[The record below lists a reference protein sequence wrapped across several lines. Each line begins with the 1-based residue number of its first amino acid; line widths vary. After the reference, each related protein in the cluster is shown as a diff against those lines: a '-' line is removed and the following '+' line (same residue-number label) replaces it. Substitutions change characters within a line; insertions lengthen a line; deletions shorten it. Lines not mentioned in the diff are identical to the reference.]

1 MISNDLR
8 LQEYSVLIYRIL
20 LVHIAYLF
28 LRVLFVFFNND
39 IVQVY
44 DLEIFFYLSVLGL
57 RFDSSAIAYTNLLFI
72 VFSVLPLS
80 FLRLKKHQYFSTL
93 VYFISNIIFLTLNFI
108 DFAYYR
114 FNLNRMMGNF
124 LESISQENN
133 KVILIFH
140 FLFQYLNLVLLFF
153 LFLLIWI
160 GLYRL
165 VKIREEKIENNK
177 LYYLSSIFGL
187 LISSALIVMMARG
200 GDFRKS
206 TRPITLIDSMDNLTK
221 PVHSDVVLN
230 STFTIIRTW
239 GKNSFE
245 KSFRFNEFE
254 IINQLKPIKTY
265 NERQVVKKPNIVI
278 FIIESMGREYWGEL
292 NKNRNIKNFKSFTP
306 FLDSLSKHSLIFPNA
321 FATSRKSI
329 HAMPSVLAGV
339 PSFEIAYTSSY
350 YSRQKLESMVSVSN
364 NLGYDTSFL
373 HGAKNGSMGF
383 QGFANSLGYNNY
395 YGRDEF
401 NNDDEYDGYWGIW
414 DEPFLQFSKS
424 ILDNKNEPFLATIFT
439 ITSHEPYIIP
449 YKFKGKFDEGYLPI
463 HKCVGYTDY
472 SIRQFFKS
480 IEKSSWFENTIFIFT
495 SDHTNQSYFKYYQ
508 STVNR
513 FATPLLIYQ
522 KNSDF
527 KGTDNR
533 LASHLDIYP
542 TVAELIGFNRPFRS
556 WGRSLLSSKNE
567 SPFTIN
573 YFGGGAYLSIDE
585 NFICVYDGNKAIGFY
600 NLFDLNLEENLIQN
614 KNQDMHRL
622 ELKTGLFLQD
632 YFNRIISN
640 NMYHNSN

>member
-1 MISNDLR
+1 MYNNLR
-8 LQEYSVLIYRIL
+8 LQEYTVLIYRIL
-20 LVHIAYLF
+20 LVHIAYLL

-44 DLEIFFYLSVLGL
+44 DLENFFYLSILGL
-57 RFDSSAIAYTNLLFI
+57 RFDSSAIAYSNLLFI
-72 VFSVLPLS
+72 FFSVLPLS
-80 FLRLKKHQYFSTL
+80 FLREKKHQFLSAL
-93 VYFISNIIFLTLNFI
+93 IYFISNSFFLILNFI

-124 LESISQENN
+124 LESISQESN
-133 KVILIFH
+133 KLTLIFH
-140 FLFQYLNLVLLFF
+140 FLFRYLNLLLLFF

-160 GLYRL
+160 ALYRL
-165 VKIREEKIENNK
+165 VKIREVKIENNK
-177 LYYLSSIFGL
+177 MYYLSSIFGL

-200 GDFRKS
+200 GDFKKS
-206 TRPITLIDSMDNLTK
+206 TRPITLIDSMDNLSK

-230 STFTIIRTW
+230 TTFTIIRTW
-239 GKNSFE
+239 GKNSFK
-245 KSFRFNEFE
+245 KSFRFNDFE
-254 IINQLKPIKTY
+254 ITNQVKPIKTY
-265 NERQVVKKPNIVI
+265 NERKVLKKPNIVI

-292 NKNRNIKNFKSFTP
+292 NKNRNIKNFESFTP

-321 FATSRKSI
+321 FSTSRKSI
-329 HAMPSVLAGV
+329 HAMPSILAGV
-339 PSFEIAYTSSY
+339 PSFETAYTSSY
-350 YSRQKLESMVSVSN
+350 YSRQKLESIVSISN
-364 NLGYDTSFL
+364 ALGYDTSFL

-383 QGFANSLGYNNY
+383 QGFANTLGYDNY

-401 NNDDEYDGYWGIW
+401 NDDNEYDGFWGIW

-449 YKFKGKFDEGYLPI
+449 VKFEGVFDKGYLPI

-472 SIRQFFKS
+472 SIGQFFKS

-513 FATPLLIYQ
+513 FASPLLIY
-522 KNSDF
+522 KKSSDF
-527 KGTDNR
+527 KGTDSR

-542 TVAELIGFNRPFRS
+542 TVAELIGYIKPFRS

-567 SPFTIN
+567 SAFTIN
-573 YFGGGAYLSIDE
+573 YFGGGAYLSMDE

-600 NLFDLNLEENLIQN
+600 NLSDLNLEENLIQN
-614 KNQDMHRL
+614 KNQDMKSL
-622 ELKTGLFLQD
+622 EKKTGLFLQD
-632 YFNRIISN
+632 YFNRIIN
-640 NMYHNSN
+640 NKMYYNPN

>member
-1 MISNDLR
+1 MYNDFR
-8 LQEYSVLIYRIL
+8 LQEYTVLIYRIL
-20 LVHIAYLF
+20 LVHIAYLL
-28 LRVLFVFFNND
+28 LRVLFVIFNND

-44 DLEIFFYLSVLGL
+44 DLENFFYLSILGL
-57 RFDSSAIAYTNLLFI
+57 RFDSSAIAYSNLLFI
-72 VFSVLPLS
+72 FFSVLPLS
-80 FLRLKKHQYFSTL
+80 FLREKKHQFFSAL
-93 VYFISNIIFLTLNFI
+93 IYFISNSFFLILNFI

-124 LESISQENN
+124 LESISQESN
-133 KVILIFH
+133 KVTLIFH
-140 FLFQYLNLVLLFF
+140 FLFRYLNLVLLFF

-160 GLYRL
+160 ALYRL
-165 VKIREEKIENNK
+165 VKIRKVKIENNK
-177 LYYLSSIFGL
+177 MYYLSSIFGL

-206 TRPITLIDSMDNLTK
+206 TRPITLIDSMDNLSK

-230 STFTIIRTW
+230 TTFTIIRTW
-239 GKNSFE
+239 GKNSFK
-245 KSFRFNEFE
+245 KSFRFNDFE
-254 IINQLKPIKTY
+254 ITNQLKPIKTY
-265 NERQVVKKPNIVI
+265 DEGKVFKKPNIVI

-292 NKNRNIKNFKSFTP
+292 NKNRNIKNFESFTP

-321 FATSRKSI
+321 FSTSRKSI
-329 HAMPSVLAGV
+329 HAMPSILAGV
-339 PSFEIAYTSSY
+339 PSFETAYTSSY
-350 YSRQKLESMVSVSN
+350 YSRQKLESIVSISN
-364 NLGYDTSFL
+364 ALGYDTSFL

-383 QGFANSLGYNNY
+383 QGFASTLGYDNY

-401 NNDDEYDGYWGIW
+401 NDDNEYDGFWGIW

-449 YKFKGKFDEGYLPI
+449 VKFEGVFDKGYLPI

-480 IEKSSWFENTIFIFT
+480 IEKSNWFENTIFIFT

-513 FATPLLIYQ
+513 FAAPLLIY
-522 KNSDF
+522 KKKSGFN
-527 KGTDNR
+527 GEDNR

-542 TVAELIGFNRPFRS
+542 TVAELIGYKKPFRS
-556 WGRSLLSSKNE
+556 WGRSLLSAKNE
-567 SPFTIN
+567 SAFTIN
-573 YFGGGAYLSIDE
+573 YFGGGAYLSMDE

-600 NLFDLNLEENLIQN
+600 NLSDLNLEENLIQN
-614 KNQDMHRL
+614 KNQDMQSL
-622 ELKTGLFLQD
+622 EKKTGLFLQD
-632 YFNRIISN
+632 YFNRIIN
-640 NMYHNSN
+640 NKMYYNPN

>member
-20 LVHIAYLF
+20 LVHIAYLL

-44 DLEIFFYLSVLGL
+44 DLENFFYLSILGL
-57 RFDSSAIAYTNLLFI
+57 RFESSAIAYSNLLFI
-72 VFSVLPLS
+72 FFSVLPLS
-80 FLRLKKHQYFSTL
+80 FLRVKKHQFFSTL
-93 VYFISNIIFLTLNFI
+93 IYFISNSFFLILNFI

-133 KVILIFH
+133 KAILIFH
-140 FLFQYLNLVLLFF
+140 FLYRYLNLVLLFF

-165 VKIREEKIENNK
+165 VKVGKEKIENNK
-177 LYYLSSIFGL
+177 MYYLSSIFGL

-206 TRPITLIDSMDNLTK
+206 TRPITLIDSMDNLSK

-230 STFTIIRTW
+230 TTFTIIRTW
-239 GKNSFE
+239 GKNSFK
-245 KSFRFNEFE
+245 KSSRYNEFE
-254 IINQLKPIKTY
+254 ITNQVKPIKTY
-265 NERQVVKKPNIVI
+265 KEIQVVKKPNIVI

-329 HAMPSVLAGV
+329 HGMPSVLAGV
-339 PSFEIAYTSSY
+339 PSFETAYTSSY
-350 YSRQKLESMVSVSN
+350 YSRQKLESMVSISN
-364 NLGYDTSFL
+364 SLGYDTSFL

-383 QGFANSLGYNNY
+383 QGFANTLGYDNY

-401 NNDDEYDGYWGIW
+401 NNDEEYDGFWGIW

-424 ILDNKNEPFLATIFT
+424 ILDDKTEPFLATIFT

-449 YKFKGKFDEGYLPI
+449 DEFKNMFDEGYLPI

-495 SDHTNQSYFKYYQ
+495 SDHTNQSYYKYYQ

-513 FATPLLIYQ
+513 YAAPLLIYK

-527 KGTDNR
+527 KGVDNS

-542 TVAELIGFNRPFRS
+542 TVAELIGYKNPFRS
-556 WGRSLLSSKNE
+556 WGRSLLSAKNE
-567 SPFTIN
+567 PSFTIN
-573 YFGGGAYLSIDE
+573 YFGGGAYLSMDE

-600 NLFDLNLEENLIQN
+600 NLSDLNLEENLIQN
-614 KNQDMHRL
+614 INHNMLRL
-622 ELKTGLFLQD
+622 EKKTGLFLQD
-632 YFNRIISN
+632 YFNRIVSN
-640 NMYHNSN
+640 NMYYNPK

>member
-1 MISNDLR
+1 MYNDLR
-8 LQEYSVLIYRIL
+8 LQEYSILMYRIL
-20 LVHIAYLF
+20 LVHIAYLL
-28 LRVLFVFFNND
+28 LRVLFVIFNND

-44 DLEIFFYLSVLGL
+44 DLENFFYLSILGL
-57 RFDSSAIAYTNLLFI
+57 RFDSSAIAYSNLFFI
-72 VFSVLPLS
+72 FFSVLPLS
-80 FLRLKKHQYFSTL
+80 FLSAKKHNFFSALLYFT
-93 VYFISNIIFLTLNFI
+93 FNTIFLILNFI

-124 LESISQENN
+124 LESISQEND
-133 KVILIFH
+133 KLILIFH
-140 FLFQYLNLVLLFF
+140 FLYRYLNIVLLFF

-165 VKIREEKIENNK
+165 VKIKEEKIENNK
-177 LYYLSSIFGL
+177 MYYLSSIFGL

-206 TRPITLIDSMDNLTK
+206 TRPITLIDSMNNLSK

-230 STFTIIRTW
+230 TSFTIIRTW
-239 GKNSFE
+239 GKNSFK
-245 KSFRFNEFE
+245 KSSRFNALE
-254 IINQLKPIKTY
+254 ITNYVKPIKIY
-265 NERQVVKKPNIVI
+265 NERKVVKKPNIII

-329 HAMPSVLAGV
+329 HGMPSVLAGV

-350 YSRQKLESMVSVSN
+350 YSRQKLESMVSISN
-364 NLGYDTSFL
+364 AIGYDTSFL

-383 QGFANSLGYNNY
+383 QGFANTLGYNNY

-401 NNDDEYDGYWGIW
+401 NNDQEYDGFWGIW

-424 ILDNKNEPFLATIFT
+424 ILDNKNKPFLATIFT
-439 ITSHEPYIIP
+439 LTSHEPYIIP
-449 YKFKGKFDEGYLPI
+449 DKFKGFFDEGYLPI

-480 IEKSSWFENTIFIFT
+480 IEKSTWFENTVFIFT

-508 STVNR
+508 GTVNR
-513 FATPLLIYQ
+513 FATPLLIYK
-522 KNSDF
+522 KNSDL
-527 KGTDNR
+527 KGVDNR

-542 TVAELIGFNRPFRS
+542 TVAELIGYKKPFRS
-556 WGRSLLSSKNE
+556 WGRSLLSAKNE
-567 SPFTIN
+567 PAFTIN
-573 YFGGGAYLSIDE
+573 YFGGGAYLSMDKS
-585 NFICVYDGNKAIGFY
+585 FICIYDGNKAIGFY
-600 NLFDLNLEENLIQN
+600 NLSDLNLDKNLIQN
-614 KNQDMHRL
+614 KNQDMLNL
-622 ELKTGLFLQD
+622 EKKTGLFLQD

-640 NMYHNSN
+640 NMYYNPN

>member
-1 MISNDLR
+1 MR
-8 LQEYSVLIYRIL
+8 LQEYTVLIYRIL
-20 LVHIAYLF
+20 LVHIAYLL
-28 LRVLFVFFNND
+28 LRVLFVIFNND

-44 DLEIFFYLSVLGL
+44 DLENFFYLSILGL
-57 RFDSSAIAYTNLLFI
+57 RFDSSAIAYSNLLFI
-72 VFSVLPLS
+72 FFSVLPLS
-80 FLRLKKHQYFSTL
+80 FLREKKHQFFSAL
-93 VYFISNIIFLTLNFI
+93 IYFISNSFFLILNFI

-124 LESISQENN
+124 LESISQESN
-133 KVILIFH
+133 KVTLIFH
-140 FLFQYLNLVLLFF
+140 FLFRYLNLVLLFF

-160 GLYRL
+160 ALYRL
-165 VKIREEKIENNK
+165 VKIREVKIENNK
-177 LYYLSSIFGL
+177 MYYLSSIFGL

-206 TRPITLIDSMDNLTK
+206 TRPITLIDSMDNLSK

-230 STFTIIRTW
+230 TTFTIIRTW
-239 GKNSFE
+239 GKNSFK
-245 KSFRFNEFE
+245 KSFRFNDFE
-254 IINQLKPIKTY
+254 ITNQVKPIKTY
-265 NERQVVKKPNIVI
+265 NERKVFKKPNIVI

-292 NKNRNIKNFKSFTP
+292 NKNRNIKNFESFTP

-321 FATSRKSI
+321 FSTSRKSI
-329 HAMPSVLAGV
+329 HAMPSILAGV
-339 PSFEIAYTSSY
+339 PSFETAYTSSY
-350 YSRQKLESMVSVSN
+350 YSRQKLESIVSISN
-364 NLGYDTSFL
+364 ALGYDTSFF

-383 QGFANSLGYNNY
+383 QGFASTLGYDNY

-401 NNDDEYDGYWGIW
+401 NDDNEYDGFWGIW

-449 YKFKGKFDEGYLPI
+449 VKFEGVFDKGYLPI

-513 FATPLLIYQ
+513 FASPLLIY
-522 KNSDF
+522 KKSSDF
-527 KGTDNR
+527 KGTDSR

-542 TVAELIGFNRPFRS
+542 TVAELIGYKKPFRS

-567 SPFTIN
+567 SAFTIN
-573 YFGGGAYLSIDE
+573 YFGGGAYLSMDE

-600 NLFDLNLEENLIQN
+600 YLSDLNLEENLIQN
-614 KNQDMHRL
+614 KNQDMKSL
-622 ELKTGLFLQD
+622 EKKTGLFLQD
-632 YFNRIISN
+632 YFNRIIN
-640 NMYHNSN
+640 NKMYYNPN

>member
-1 MISNDLR
+1 MYNDFR
-8 LQEYSVLIYRIL
+8 LQEYTVLVYRIL
-20 LVHIAYLF
+20 LVHIAYLL
-28 LRVLFVFFNND
+28 LRVLFVIFNND

-44 DLEIFFYLSVLGL
+44 DLENFFYLSILGL
-57 RFDSSAIAYTNLLFI
+57 RFDSSAIAYSNLLFI
-72 VFSVLPLS
+72 FFSVLPLS
-80 FLRLKKHQYFSTL
+80 FLMEKKHQFFSAL
-93 VYFISNIIFLTLNFI
+93 IYFISNSFFLILNFI

-124 LESISQENN
+124 LESISQESN
-133 KVILIFH
+133 KVTLIFH
-140 FLFQYLNLVLLFF
+140 FLFRYLNLVLLFF

-160 GLYRL
+160 ALYRL
-165 VKIREEKIENNK
+165 VKIREVKIENSK
-177 LYYLSSIFGL
+177 MYYLSSIFGL

-206 TRPITLIDSMDNLTK
+206 TRPITLIDSMDNLSK

-230 STFTIIRTW
+230 TTFTIIRTW
-239 GKNSFE
+239 GKNSFK
-245 KSFRFNEFE
+245 KSFRFNDFE
-254 IINQLKPIKTY
+254 ITNQLKPIKTY
-265 NERQVVKKPNIVI
+265 DEGKVFKKPNIVI

-292 NKNRNIKNFKSFTP
+292 NKNRNIKNFESFTP

-321 FATSRKSI
+321 FSTSRKSI
-329 HAMPSVLAGV
+329 HAMPSILAGV

-350 YSRQKLESMVSVSN
+350 YSRQKLESIVSISN
-364 NLGYDTSFL
+364 ALGYDTSFL

-383 QGFANSLGYNNY
+383 QGFANTLGYDNY

-401 NNDDEYDGYWGIW
+401 NDDNEYDGFWGIW

-449 YKFKGKFDEGYLPI
+449 DKFKGMFDKGYLPI

-472 SIRQFFKS
+472 SIKQFFKS
-480 IEKSSWFENTIFIFT
+480 IEKSNWFENTIFIFT

-513 FATPLLIYQ
+513 FAAPLLIY
-522 KNSDF
+522 KKKSGFN
-527 KGTDNR
+527 GEDNR

-542 TVAELIGFNRPFRS
+542 TVAELIGYKKPFRS
-556 WGRSLLSSKNE
+556 WGRSLLSAKNE
-567 SPFTIN
+567 SAFTIN
-573 YFGGGAYLSIDE
+573 YFGGGAYLSMDE

-600 NLFDLNLEENLIQN
+600 NLSDLNLEENLIQN
-614 KNQDMHRL
+614 KNQDMQSL
-622 ELKTGLFLQD
+622 EKKTGLFLQD
-632 YFNRIISN
+632 YFNRIIN
-640 NMYHNSN
+640 NKMYYNPN

>member
-1 MISNDLR
+1 MR
-8 LQEYSVLIYRIL
+8 LQEYTVLIYRIL
-20 LVHIAYLF
+20 LVHIAYLL
-28 LRVLFVFFNND
+28 LRVLFVIFNND

-44 DLEIFFYLSVLGL
+44 DLENFFYLSILGL
-57 RFDSSAIAYTNLLFI
+57 RFDSSAIAYSNLLFI
-72 VFSVLPLS
+72 FFSVLPLS
-80 FLRLKKHQYFSTL
+80 FLREKKHQFFSAL
-93 VYFISNIIFLTLNFI
+93 IYFISNSFFLILNFI

-124 LESISQENN
+124 LESISQESN
-133 KVILIFH
+133 KVTLIFH
-140 FLFQYLNLVLLFF
+140 FLFRYLNLVLLFF

-160 GLYRL
+160 ALYRL
-165 VKIREEKIENNK
+165 VKIREVKIDNYK
-177 LYYLSSIFGL
+177 MYYLSSIFGL

-206 TRPITLIDSMDNLTK
+206 TRPITLIDSMDNLSK

-230 STFTIIRTW
+230 TTFTIIRTW
-239 GKNSFE
+239 GKNSFK
-245 KSFRFNEFE
+245 KSFRFNDFE
-254 IINQLKPIKTY
+254 ITNQVKPIKTY
-265 NERQVVKKPNIVI
+265 NERKVFKKPNIVI

-292 NKNRNIKNFKSFTP
+292 NKNRNIKNFESFTP

-321 FATSRKSI
+321 FSTSRKSI
-329 HAMPSVLAGV
+329 HAMPSILAGV
-339 PSFEIAYTSSY
+339 PSFETAYTSSY
-350 YSRQKLESMVSVSN
+350 YSRQKLESIVSISN
-364 NLGYDTSFL
+364 ALGYDTSFF

-383 QGFANSLGYNNY
+383 QGFASTLGYDNY

-401 NNDDEYDGYWGIW
+401 NDDNEYDGFWGIW

-449 YKFKGKFDEGYLPI
+449 VKFEGVFDKGYLPI

-513 FATPLLIYQ
+513 FASPLLIYK

-527 KGTDNR
+527 EGTDTR

-542 TVAELIGFNRPFRS
+542 TVAELIGYKKPFRS

-567 SPFTIN
+567 SAFTIN
-573 YFGGGAYLSIDE
+573 YFGGGAYLSMDE

-600 NLFDLNLEENLIQN
+600 YLSDLNLEENLIQN
-614 KNQDMHRL
+614 KNQDMKSL
-622 ELKTGLFLQD
+622 EKKTGLFLQD
-632 YFNRIISN
+632 YFNRIIN
-640 NMYHNSN
+640 NKMYYNPN

>member
-1 MISNDLR
+1 MR

-20 LVHIAYLF
+20 LVHIAYLL
-28 LRVLFVFFNND
+28 LRVLFVIFNND

-44 DLEIFFYLSVLGL
+44 DLESFFYLSILGL
-57 RFDSSAIAYTNLLFI
+57 RFDSSAIAYSNLFFI
-72 VFSVLPLS
+72 FFSLLPLS
-80 FLRLKKHQYFSTL
+80 FLREKKHQFFSAL
-93 VYFISNIIFLTLNFI
+93 IYFISNSFFLMLNFI

-133 KVILIFH
+133 KVALIFH
-140 FLFQYLNLVLLFF
+140 FLYRYLNLVLIFF

-165 VKIREEKIENNK
+165 VKVRKEKIKNNK
-177 LYYLSSIFGL
+177 MYYLSSIFGL

-200 GDFRKS
+200 GDFKKS
-206 TRPITLIDSMDNLTK
+206 TRPITLIDSMDNLSR

-245 KSFRFNEFE
+245 KSSRFNDFE
-254 IINQLKPIKTY
+254 ITNQLKPIKNY
-265 NERQVVKKPNIVI
+265 NQIEFVKKPNIVI

-306 FLDSLSKHSLIFPNA
+306 FLDSLSKQSLIFPNA

-329 HAMPSVLAGV
+329 HAMPSILAGV
-339 PSFEIAYTSSY
+339 PSFETAYTSSY
-350 YSRQKLESMVSVSN
+350 YSRQKLESIVSISN
-364 NLGYDTSFL
+364 ALGYDTSFL
-373 HGAKNGSMGF
+373 HGAENGSMGF
-383 QGFANSLGYNNY
+383 QGFANTLGYDNY

-401 NNDDEYDGYWGIW
+401 NNDNEYDGFWGIW

-424 ILDNKNEPFLATIFT
+424 ILENKNQPFLATIFT

-449 YKFKGKFDEGYLPI
+449 DKFKGMFDKGYLPI

-472 SIRQFFKS
+472 SIRQLFKS

-495 SDHTNQSYFKYYQ
+495 SDHTNQSYFEYYQ

-513 FATPLLIYQ
+513 FATPLLIYK

-527 KGTDNR
+527 KGLDNR

-542 TVAELIGFNRPFRS
+542 TVAQLIGYKKPFRS

-567 SPFTIN
+567 SAFTIN
-573 YFGGGAYLSIDE
+573 YFGGGAYVSMDE
-585 NFICVYDGNKAIGFY
+585 NFICVYDGTKAIGFY
-600 NLFDLNLEENLIQN
+600 NLSDLNLEKNLIQN
-614 KNQDMHRL
+614 KNHDMESL
-622 ELKTGLFLQD
+622 EKKTGLFLQD
-632 YFNRIISN
+632 YYNRIINN
-640 NMYHNSN
+640 NMYYNPK

>member
-1 MISNDLR
+1 MR

-20 LVHIAYLF
+20 LVHIAYLL
-28 LRVLFVFFNND
+28 LRVLFVIFNND

-44 DLEIFFYLSVLGL
+44 DLESFFYLSILGL
-57 RFDSSAIAYTNLLFI
+57 RFDSSAIAYSNLFFI
-72 VFSVLPLS
+72 FFSLLPLS
-80 FLRLKKHQYFSTL
+80 FLREKKHQFFSAL
-93 VYFISNIIFLTLNFI
+93 IYFISNSFFLMLNFI

-133 KVILIFH
+133 KVALIFH
-140 FLFQYLNLVLLFF
+140 FLYRYLNLVLIFF

-165 VKIREEKIENNK
+165 VKVRKEKIKNNK
-177 LYYLSSIFGL
+177 MYYLSSIFGL

-200 GDFRKS
+200 GDFKKS
-206 TRPITLIDSMDNLTK
+206 TRPITLIDSMDNLSR

-245 KSFRFNEFE
+245 KSSRFNDFE
-254 IINQLKPIKTY
+254 ITNQLKPIKNY
-265 NERQVVKKPNIVI
+265 NQIEFVKKPNIVI

-292 NKNRNIKNFKSFTP
+292 NKNRNIKNFESFTP
-306 FLDSLSKHSLIFPNA
+306 FLDSLSKQSLIFPNA

-329 HAMPSVLAGV
+329 HAMPSILAGV
-339 PSFEIAYTSSY
+339 PSFETAYTSSY
-350 YSRQKLESMVSVSN
+350 YSRQKLESIVSISN
-364 NLGYDTSFL
+364 ALGYDTSFL
-373 HGAKNGSMGF
+373 HGAENGSMGF
-383 QGFANSLGYNNY
+383 QGFANTLGYDNY

-401 NNDDEYDGYWGIW
+401 NNDNEYDGFWGIW

-424 ILDNKNEPFLATIFT
+424 ILENKNQPFLATIFT

-449 YKFKGKFDEGYLPI
+449 DKFKGMFDKGYLPI

-495 SDHTNQSYFKYYQ
+495 SDHTNQSYFEYYQ

-513 FATPLLIYQ
+513 FATPLLIYK

-527 KGTDNR
+527 KGLDNR

-542 TVAELIGFNRPFRS
+542 TVAQLIGYKKPFRS

-567 SPFTIN
+567 SAFTIN
-573 YFGGGAYLSIDE
+573 YFGGGAYVSMDE
-585 NFICVYDGNKAIGFY
+585 NFICVYDGTKAIGFY
-600 NLFDLNLEENLIQN
+600 NLSDLNLEKNLIQN
-614 KNQDMHRL
+614 KNHDMESL
-622 ELKTGLFLQD
+622 EKKTGLFLQD
-632 YFNRIISN
+632 YYNRIINN
-640 NMYHNSN
+640 NMYYNPK

>member
-1 MISNDLR
+1 MYNDFR
-8 LQEYSVLIYRIL
+8 LQEYTVLIYRIL
-20 LVHIAYLF
+20 LVHIAYLL
-28 LRVLFVFFNND
+28 LRVLFVIFNND

-44 DLEIFFYLSVLGL
+44 DLENFFYLSILGL
-57 RFDSSAIAYTNLLFI
+57 RFDSSAIAYSNLLFI
-72 VFSVLPLS
+72 FFSVLPLS
-80 FLRLKKHQYFSTL
+80 FLREKKHQFFSAL
-93 VYFISNIIFLTLNFI
+93 IYFISNSFFLILNFI

-124 LESISQENN
+124 LESISQESN
-133 KVILIFH
+133 KVTLIFH
-140 FLFQYLNLVLLFF
+140 FLFRYLNLVLLFF

-160 GLYRL
+160 ALYRL
-165 VKIREEKIENNK
+165 VKIREVKIENNK
-177 LYYLSSIFGL
+177 MYYLSSIFGL

-206 TRPITLIDSMDNLTK
+206 TRPITLIDSMDNLSK

-230 STFTIIRTW
+230 TTFTIIRTW
-239 GKNSFE
+239 GKNSFK
-245 KSFRFNEFE
+245 KSFRFNDFE
-254 IINQLKPIKTY
+254 ITNQLKPIKTY
-265 NERQVVKKPNIVI
+265 DEGKVFKKPNIVI

-292 NKNRNIKNFKSFTP
+292 NKNRNIKNFESFTP

-321 FATSRKSI
+321 FSTSRKSI
-329 HAMPSVLAGV
+329 HAMPSILAGV
-339 PSFEIAYTSSY
+339 PSFETAYTSSY
-350 YSRQKLESMVSVSN
+350 YSRQKLESIVSISN
-364 NLGYDTSFL
+364 ALGYDTSFL

-383 QGFANSLGYNNY
+383 QGFASTLGYDNY

-401 NNDDEYDGYWGIW
+401 NDDNEYDGFWGIW

-449 YKFKGKFDEGYLPI
+449 DKFKGMFDKGYLPI

-472 SIRQFFKS
+472 SIKQFFKS
-480 IEKSSWFENTIFIFT
+480 IEKSNWFENTIFIFT

-513 FATPLLIYQ
+513 FAAPLLIY
-522 KNSDF
+522 KKKSGFN
-527 KGTDNR
+527 GEDNR

-542 TVAELIGFNRPFRS
+542 TVAELIGYKKPFRS
-556 WGRSLLSSKNE
+556 WGRSLLSAKNE
-567 SPFTIN
+567 SAFTIN
-573 YFGGGAYLSIDE
+573 YFGGGAYLSMDE

-600 NLFDLNLEENLIQN
+600 NLSDLNLEENLIQN
-614 KNQDMHRL
+614 KNQDMQSL
-622 ELKTGLFLQD
+622 EKKTGLFLQD
-632 YFNRIISN
+632 YFNRIIN
-640 NMYHNSN
+640 NKMYYNSN

>member
-1 MISNDLR
+1 MVCNDLR
-8 LQEYSVLIYRIL
+8 LKEYSVLIYRIL
-20 LVHIAYLF
+20 LAHIAYVF
-28 LRVLFVFFNND
+28 LRVLFVIFNND
-39 IVQVY
+39 IVQVS
-44 DLEIFFYLSVLGL
+44 DLGNFLSLNILGL
-57 RFDSSAIAYTNLLFI
+57 RFDSSAIAYSNLFFI
-72 VFSVLPLS
+72 FFSVLPLS
-80 FLRLKKHQYFSTL
+80 FLGFKNHQFYSTL
-93 VYFISNIIFLTLNFI
+93 LYFISNSIFLILNFI

-124 LESISQENN
+124 LESISKENN
-133 KVILIFH
+133 KLKLIFH
-140 FLFQYLNLVLLFF
+140 FLFQYLNLVMLFF
-153 LFLLIWI
+153 LFLFIWI
-160 GLYRL
+160 GLYKL
-165 VKIREEKIENNK
+165 IKVKEEKIENNK
-177 LYYLSSIFGL
+177 IYYLSSIFGI

-206 TRPITLIDSMDNLTK
+206 TRPITLIDAMDNLSK

-230 STFTIIRTW
+230 TSFTIIRTW
-239 GKNSFE
+239 GKNSFK
-245 KSFRFNEFE
+245 KSTRFNDFE
-254 IINQLKPIKTY
+254 VASQLKPIKNY
-265 NERQVVKKPNIVI
+265 NEREVIKKPNIVI

-350 YSRQKLESMVSVSN
+350 YSRQKLESLVSISN
-364 NLGYDTSFL
+364 ALGYDTSFL

-383 QGFANSLGYNNY
+383 QGFANTLGYGNY

-401 NNDDEYDGYWGIW
+401 NNDEEYDGFWGIW

-439 ITSHEPYIIP
+439 LSSHEPYIIP
-449 YKFKGKFDEGYLPI
+449 DKFKGIFDNGYLPI

-480 IEKSSWFENTIFIFT
+480 IEKSSWFENTVFIFT
-495 SDHTNQSYFKYYQ
+495 SDHTNQSYYKHYQ
-508 STVNR
+508 TTVNR
-513 FATPLLIYQ
+513 FATPLLIYK

-527 KGTDNR
+527 KGVDNS

-542 TVAELIGFNRPFRS
+542 TVAELVGYKKPFRS
-556 WGRSLLSSKNE
+556 WGRSLLSGKNE
-567 SPFTIN
+567 PPFTIN
-573 YFGGGAYLSIDE
+573 YFGGGAYLSMDE
-585 NFICVYDGNKAIGFY
+585 NFICIYDGNKAIGFY
-600 NLFDLNLEENLIQN
+600 NLSDLNLEENLIQN
-614 KNQDMHRL
+614 KNQNMLRL
-622 ELKTGLFLQD
+622 EKKTGLFLQD
-632 YFNRIISN
+632 YFNRIIDN
-640 NMYHNSN
+640 KMYYNPK

>member
-1 MISNDLR
+1 MIYKDLR

-20 LVHIAYLF
+20 LVHIAYIL
-28 LRVLFVFFNND
+28 LRALFVIFNND

-44 DLEIFFYLSVLGL
+44 DLKNFFYLSILGL
-57 RFDSSAIAYTNLLFI
+57 RFDSSAIAYSNLLFI
-72 VFSVLPLS
+72 FFCVLPLS
-80 FLRLKKHQYFSTL
+80 FLRAKKHQFFSALLYFT
-93 VYFISNIIFLTLNFI
+93 SNTIFLILNFI

-114 FNLNRMMGNF
+114 YNLNRMMGNF

-140 FLFQYLNLVLLFF
+140 FLYQYLNLVLLFF
-153 LFLLIWI
+153 IFLLIWI

-165 VKIREEKIENNK
+165 VKIKDKKIENNK
-177 LYYLSSIFGL
+177 MYYLSSFFGL

-206 TRPITLIDSMDNLTK
+206 TRPITLIDSMNNLSK

-230 STFTIIRTW
+230 TSFTIIRTW
-239 GKNSFE
+239 GKNSFK
-245 KSFRFNEFE
+245 KSSRFNELE
-254 IINQLKPIKTY
+254 IINYVKPIKIY
-265 NERQVVKKPNIVI
+265 NERKVVKKPNIII

-306 FLDSLSKHSLIFPNA
+306 FLDSLSRHSLIFPNA

-329 HAMPSVLAGV
+329 HGMPSVLAGV

-350 YSRQKLESMVSVSN
+350 YSRQKIESMVSISN
-364 NLGYDTSFL
+364 AIGYDTSFL

-383 QGFANSLGYNNY
+383 QGFANTLGYNNY

-401 NNDDEYDGYWGIW
+401 NNDEEYDGFWGIW

-424 ILDNKNEPFLATIFT
+424 ILDNKNKPFLATIFT
-439 ITSHEPYIIP
+439 LTSHEPYIIP
-449 YKFKGKFDEGYLPI
+449 DKFKGFFDEGYLPI

-480 IEKSSWFENTIFIFT
+480 IEKSTWFENTIFIFT

-508 STVNR
+508 DTVNR
-513 FATPLLIYQ
+513 FATPLLIYK
-522 KNSDF
+522 KNSDL
-527 KGTDNR
+527 KGVDNR

-542 TVAELIGFNRPFRS
+542 TVAELIGYKEPFRS
-556 WGRSLLSSKNE
+556 WGRSLLSTKNE
-567 SPFTIN
+567 PAFTIN
-573 YFGGGAYLSIDE
+573 YFGGGAYLSMDQ
-585 NFICVYDGNKAIGFY
+585 NFICIYDGNKAIGFY
-600 NLFDLNLEENLIQN
+600 NLSDLNLEENLIKN
-614 KNQDMHRL
+614 KNQDMQSL
-622 ELKTGLFLQD
+622 EKKTGLFLQD
-632 YFNRIISN
+632 YFNRIVSN
-640 NMYHNSN
+640 NMYYNPN

>member
-1 MISNDLR
+1 MR
-8 LQEYSVLIYRIL
+8 LQEYTVLIYRIL
-20 LVHIAYLF
+20 LVHIAYLL
-28 LRVLFVFFNND
+28 LRVLFVIFNND

-44 DLEIFFYLSVLGL
+44 DLENFFYLSILGL
-57 RFDSSAIAYTNLLFI
+57 RFDSSAIAYSNLLFI
-72 VFSVLPLS
+72 FFSVLPLS
-80 FLRLKKHQYFSTL
+80 FLREKKHQFFSAL
-93 VYFISNIIFLTLNFI
+93 IYFISNSFFLILNFI

-124 LESISQENN
+124 LESISQESN
-133 KVILIFH
+133 KVTLIFH
-140 FLFQYLNLVLLFF
+140 FLFRYLNLVLLFF

-160 GLYRL
+160 ALYRL
-165 VKIREEKIENNK
+165 VKIREVKIDNYK
-177 LYYLSSIFGL
+177 MYYLSSIFGL

-206 TRPITLIDSMDNLTK
+206 TRPITLIDSMDNLSK

-230 STFTIIRTW
+230 TTFTIIRTW
-239 GKNSFE
+239 GKNSFK
-245 KSFRFNEFE
+245 KSFRFNDFE
-254 IINQLKPIKTY
+254 ITNQVKPIKTY
-265 NERQVVKKPNIVI
+265 NERKVFKKPNIVI

-292 NKNRNIKNFKSFTP
+292 NKNRNIKNFESFTP

-321 FATSRKSI
+321 FSTSRKSI
-329 HAMPSVLAGV
+329 HAMPSILAGV
-339 PSFEIAYTSSY
+339 PSFETAYTSSY
-350 YSRQKLESMVSVSN
+350 YSRQKLESIVSISN
-364 NLGYDTSFL
+364 ALGYDTSFL

-383 QGFANSLGYNNY
+383 QGFANTLGYDNY

-401 NNDDEYDGYWGIW
+401 NDDNEYDGFWGIW

-449 YKFKGKFDEGYLPI
+449 VKFEGVFDKGYLPI

-513 FATPLLIYQ
+513 FASPLLIY
-522 KNSDF
+522 KKSSDF
-527 KGTDNR
+527 EGTDSR

-542 TVAELIGFNRPFRS
+542 TVAELIGYKKPFRS

-567 SPFTIN
+567 SAFTIN
-573 YFGGGAYLSIDE
+573 YFGGGAYLSMDE

-600 NLFDLNLEENLIQN
+600 YLSDLNLEENLIQN
-614 KNQDMHRL
+614 KNQDMKSL
-622 ELKTGLFLQD
+622 EKKTGLFLQD
-632 YFNRIISN
+632 YFNRIIN
-640 NMYHNSN
+640 NKMYYNPN

>member
-20 LVHIAYLF
+20 LVHIAYLL

-44 DLEIFFYLSVLGL
+44 DLENFFYLSVLGL

-72 VFSVLPLS
+72 IFSVLPLS
-80 FLRLKKHQYFSTL
+80 FLRVKKYQYFSSL
-93 VYFISNIIFLTLNFI
+93 LYFISNSIFLILNFI

-133 KVILIFH
+133 KAILIFH

-153 LFLLIWI
+153 LFLIIWI

-165 VKIREEKIENNK
+165 FKIKEEKIENNK
-177 LYYLSSIFGL
+177 IYYLSSIFGL

-206 TRPITLIDSMDNLTK
+206 TRPITLIDSMDNLSR

-230 STFTIIRTW
+230 TSFAIIRTW
-239 GKNSFE
+239 GKNSFK
-245 KSFRFNEFE
+245 KSTRFNEFE
-254 IINQLKPIKTY
+254 ITNQIKPIKRY
-265 NERQVVKKPNIVI
+265 DERQVINKPNIVI

-329 HAMPSVLAGV
+329 HGMPSVLAGV
-339 PSFEIAYTSSY
+339 PSFETAYTSSY
-350 YSRQKLESMVSVSN
+350 YSRQKLESIVSISN

-383 QGFANSLGYNNY
+383 QGFANTIGYDNY

-401 NNDDEYDGYWGIW
+401 NNDEEYDGFWGIW

-424 ILDNKNEPFLATIFT
+424 ILDDKTEPFLATIFT

-449 YKFKGKFDEGYLPI
+449 DKFKGMFDEGYLPI

-472 SIRQFFKS
+472 SIKQFFKS

-495 SDHTNQSYFKYYQ
+495 SDHTNQSYYKYYQ

-513 FATPLLIYQ
+513 YATPLLIYK

-527 KGTDNR
+527 KGVDNS

-542 TVAELIGFNRPFRS
+542 TVAELIGYKNPFRS
-556 WGRSLLSSKNE
+556 WGRSLLSCKNE
-567 SPFTIN
+567 PSFTIN
-573 YFGGGAYLSIDE
+573 YFGGGAYLSMDE

-600 NLFDLNLEENLIQN
+600 NLSDLNLEENLIQN
-614 KNQDMHRL
+614 INHNMLRL
-622 ELKTGLFLQD
+622 EKKTGLFLQD
-632 YFNRIISN
+632 YFNRIVSN
-640 NMYHNSN
+640 NMYYNPK

>member
-1 MISNDLR
+1 MR
-8 LQEYSVLIYRIL
+8 LQEYTVLIYRIL
-20 LVHIAYLF
+20 LVHIAYLL
-28 LRVLFVFFNND
+28 LRVLFVIFNND

-44 DLEIFFYLSVLGL
+44 DLENFFYLSILGL
-57 RFDSSAIAYTNLLFI
+57 RFDSSAIAYSNLLFI
-72 VFSVLPLS
+72 FFSVLPLS
-80 FLRLKKHQYFSTL
+80 FLREKKHQFLSAL
-93 VYFISNIIFLTLNFI
+93 IYFISNSFFLILNFI

-124 LESISQENN
+124 LESISQESN
-133 KVILIFH
+133 KLTLIFH
-140 FLFQYLNLVLLFF
+140 FLFRYLNLLLLFF

-160 GLYRL
+160 ALYRL
-165 VKIREEKIENNK
+165 VKIREVKIENNK
-177 LYYLSSIFGL
+177 MYYLSSIFGL

-206 TRPITLIDSMDNLTK
+206 TRPITLIDSMDNLSK

-230 STFTIIRTW
+230 TTFTIIRTW
-239 GKNSFE
+239 GKNSFK
-245 KSFRFNEFE
+245 KSFRFNDFE
-254 IINQLKPIKTY
+254 ITNQVKPIKNY
-265 NERQVVKKPNIVI
+265 NERKVFKKPNIVI

-292 NKNRNIKNFKSFTP
+292 NKNRNIKNFESFTP

-321 FATSRKSI
+321 FSTSRKSI
-329 HAMPSVLAGV
+329 HAMPSILAGV
-339 PSFEIAYTSSY
+339 PSFETAYTSSY
-350 YSRQKLESMVSVSN
+350 YSRQKLESIVSISN
-364 NLGYDTSFL
+364 ALGYDTSFL

-383 QGFANSLGYNNY
+383 QGFANTLGYDNY

-401 NNDDEYDGYWGIW
+401 NDDNEYDGFWGIW

-449 YKFKGKFDEGYLPI
+449 VKFEGVFDKGYLPI

-472 SIRQFFKS
+472 SIGQFFKS

-513 FATPLLIYQ
+513 FASPLLIY
-522 KNSDF
+522 KKSSDF
-527 KGTDNR
+527 KGTDSR

-542 TVAELIGFNRPFRS
+542 TVAELIGYIKPFRS

-567 SPFTIN
+567 SAFTIN
-573 YFGGGAYLSIDE
+573 YFGGGAYLSMDE

-600 NLFDLNLEENLIQN
+600 NLSDLNLEKNLIQN
-614 KNQDMHRL
+614 KNQDMKSL
-622 ELKTGLFLQD
+622 EKKTGLFLQD
-632 YFNRIISN
+632 YFNRIIN
-640 NMYHNSN
+640 NKMYYNPN